1 MIKSCHGAFHQPRG
15 LLDSCGARNAIRI
28 PRNRQRQRTT
38 RHVHM
43 PVNANPNAHLHSKWS
58 APLLCFD
65 GYATVA
71 RASVQALVRSGV
83 QVEVEPF
90 NTDPNYMR
98 LLDAQSAGDWAQI
111 LKQRVGPG
119 VHVTYNLPVS
129 PTDQQNVFATQRL
142 QHPGHLAYV
151 GASMLETDRVPAS
164 WVRACQSMDE
174 IWVPTHFNRD
184 TFAACGIEAHK
195 LAVVPM
201 GLDMQQYNPLKVQP
215 LEINGRKG
223 FMFLSVFEWTL
234 RKGWDVLLAG
244 YIKAFSASDDVC
256 LVIKAHG
263 GRKKVSIRQQV
274 DEYLRTLGRS
284 PESAPSIIVISQKL
298 SPVEMQRLY
307 RAADAFVLPTRGE
320 GWGLPYMES
329 MALGVPAIATG
340 WSGHTE
346 FMTAEN
352 SYLLDYQLSP
362 VSEAAWRDNR
372 NSEIYK
378 GHYWAEPNL
387 DDLIATMRAVHA
399 NPAAAQARGQ
409 IARAHLEAHFNWD
422 APARAMLPR
431 LRALTEQQPA
441 HQQAV
446 RPQPMPGSDTRPASK
461 WAAPLFTYGDQGWL
475 ARSFVRSLDAAG
487 HDIGVRTLGK
497 DPEFLGKLSTPARMR
512 WDVMQTAPDQQAVY
526 VAQAQPTVGLSPQNV
541 YAELRR
547 NNPGHLAY
555 AAVAYA
561 ETEQAPAHWAQ
572 YCKSMDEIWTP
583 GEFSRAALIAGG
595 VEPQQVHAL
604 QPGID
609 CRLYDPARTA
619 PIQIDGQQGYTFLSV
634 CEWTLRQGWDVLLRA
649 YVQAFDR
656 SDNVCLLLRPPR
668 GDTLGT
674 AYIEEQLDA
683 FLATLGCPRSQAPR
697 IIVPSGFLG
706 EENFPALYASANAFV
721 LPTRGDAWS
730 VPLMEAMAMGLPTV
744 ATGWGGHTAFM
755 LPDNSHLLDYELLPV
770 SDAARSEGQGLAM
783 YQGLRWAEPD
793 AAQLARTMRTLFENP
808 EAGAQR
814 GALAR
819 QHMAAHFTPQATA
832 AQLGARI
839 AALHSRRPAA
849 AHPLAARSQHPAA
862 ASTAMRV
869 LLVGHPD
876 SPINPGPETSALLA
890 QRDSLRA
897 AGMQAD
903 VSVDWRP
910 DGRAYDVA
918 HVHGIQ
924 APDVTAQQIHALQA
938 DGVPVVLSPHHW
950 DQSESLWA
958 EMAIGKMLSESS
970 EDTDTRA
977 YLRRIGESSLLVEG
991 RTRYNLN
998 PASLVY
1004 LHDQRDVTN
1013 LARHLAPDS
1022 FAELALLNRQLA
1034 AAHVPA
1040 TVVRAGVPAQ
1050 AQPAAPD
1057 AFTERY
1063 GMRDFVIVLGSV
1075 EPRNN
1080 QLLLLYALRNTDL
1093 PVVIVGPV
1101 PYPEYLRKCE
1111 QAAAPTTLF
1120 LERLPAGML
1129 HSALA
1134 AARVFALPG
1143 WWQSAPSAAL
1153 LAALSGCSIVLGDR
1167 GGEKEYLGADAYYC
1181 DPASVQSIGAA
1192 VLRAYA
1198 GHGERTAQR
1207 AALAQRI
1214 AAQYS
1219 AALQAQQLAELYRG
1233 VQADSMQNPA
1243 ANAKLAIQS
1252 TAKIAE
1258 LDGYHVEA
1266 EAQLLALLQ
1275 ADPANTAA
1283 ARQLARLHLRHGR
1296 LTEGAAMLQQTLRGD
1311 PHDFDSVHRLGAAL
1325 RQLGRL
1331 DEAAA
1336 LLESALDF
1344 NTGRTE
1350 LVLVLAQVRVD
1361 QRKFL
1366 EAEKLLAQLV
1376 EDLPNDPHVLV
1387 AQGDC
1392 VLARGKA
1399 DDALFC
1405 YERALHNV
1413 PNYKPAAQR
1422 LLHLQTAAAARSDAV
1437 NLGGAVAAATA
1448 AAAAEALILRQLQD
1462 ADLTTVL
1469 HQHKPELDRNFVRL
1483 MRLVAETAQGDGRGA
1498 LAAQLFKLAD
1508 EMVHIHGPR
1517 VRELDDTS
1525 TSADALFG
1533 AVQQA
1538 EELLTARD
1546 IAGAH
1551 SALRSA
1557 LQLAPDDT
1565 WLSVAN
1571 GLAMI
1576 RQADFAGAQRA
1587 FAQAVLVNPRFAPA
1601 YARLA
1606 GSLLELGRT
1615 HEAGQAVQRA
1625 LALDRTHPQAL
1636 RMLATLNA
1644 TAQAAPRSAR
1654 SYADVLTKL
1663 PFDLDA
1669 LLQLG
1674 DFYAQA
1680 GDWSSARAV
1689 YTRAV
1694 DIDSSSAP
1702 AADRLR
1708 QAKAH
1713 TGPLPQPDFEPD
1725 NAQLMPTP
1733 PAAQVVMTAALPT
1746 HHSTLTAEL
1755 EAPALAPAAQPLGA
1769 NTTTLALRWGG
1780 SILDYSGYSWLSR
1793 QILRGLDQPQ
1803 LALSL
1808 EPYAVNAQ
1816 LLAELPLD
1824 LVRRWQS
1831 MLGWHAGNPVYVCFH
1846 PPVLW
1851 NGDDVYAHYRARNP
1865 HCSAAVGFTMFETDR
1880 LPQGWAAALNQM
1892 DEVWVP
1898 SQFNFETFAHAGVAA
1913 AKLHV
1918 VPCGIDAAAYAPGTV
1933 QPLPVSGRRGFNFLS
1948 VFQWHR
1954 RKGWDVLLRAY
1965 LSAFQPGDDVCLML
1979 RVHPDAGDAQPIR
1992 EQIDAHVRAIGYDP
2006 QHIPDIVL
2014 LTDFIPEGD
2023 MPRLY
2028 AAADAFVLPTRGEGW
2043 GIPFMEAMA
2052 SALPVIGTRWSSQLD
2067 FMNDAN
2073 SYLID
2078 VAQLVPVCSEQ
2089 TAVNPFYTA
2098 DQLWAEPCA
2107 AHTAQLM
2114 RMVFTE
2120 RAAARTTGARAR
2132 ASICR
2137 DWTLERTAAW
2147 INARV
2152 AILAGQRSTP
2162 VAAAPIAESLSHP
2175 LVTAQ
2180 AAAPSAAETAGG
2192 SPIPAEQST
2201 DEIALAAA
2209 PLAAVRWHAPVF
2221 EPSGY
2226 ADDARALTTQLAAQ
2240 GHCVL
2245 LEPVGNPVPA
2255 FVAQLGPDTQAALA
2269 ALTATHL
2276 PATFCSVMHVPAY
2289 AFVRDPQ
2296 ATFNIGRTMFET
2308 EGLPANWVAR
2318 CNQMDEIWVPG
2329 EFNRRTFMA
2338 AGVQVPVHIVPMGVD
2353 CARFHPAAEPHAV
2366 AQLPG
2371 LKFLSV
2377 FAWQQRKG
2385 WDLLLRAWARSFRRH
2400 ERVHLILQVMGAQ
2413 TAAADIRASIER
2425 FCATELGTSLSDLA
2439 PVHILTEPLYANL
2452 PGLYAAADAFVLPT
2466 RGEGWGR
2473 PYMEAMATGLPVVGT
2488 RWGGNLAF
2496 MTDFN
2501 SYLIDSS
2508 GLAEIGPDI
2517 DVPYFAGLHWASPS
2531 VEHLVHSMRH
2541 IFRNRGE
2548 ARQVGLL
2555 ARADMLDNWSWER
2568 AAAAASARLQALGAQ
2583 GSLLPARP
2591 LAAAGQQA
2599 AIPAAPTQA
2608 MRIHWEGSQL
2618 VHHSMALINREIC
2631 WRLAANESIELS
2643 IIPDEPHVFEAGADA
2658 RLQALVARIN
2668 QPLNG
2673 EAQVHVRHQYPP
2685 SFAAPP
2691 AGHWVMIQPWEFGS
2705 LPQKWIEEMRAAVDE
2720 VWVPS
2725 HYLRECYIA
2734 SGMPADRVAV
2744 VPNGVDVDCFQPD
2757 APPLNL
2763 NAWTNADTQLAAGTF
2778 KFLFVGGT
2786 IWRKGPDILLAAY
2799 KQAFTRADD
2808 VCLVIKDLPFY
2819 EGFQWTE
2826 RIRAMQADP
2835 LAARILYLNH
2845 NLQPSELPGLYT
2857 AADCLVYP
2865 TRGEGFGLPIAE
2877 AMACGLP
2884 VIVPAAGAPL
2894 DFCNAD
2900 TAYLIPAPR
2909 QDFPVERI
2917 EDLQTAGVPFLHE
2930 PDVQATAALMRAA
2943 YENRAAAQATGR
2955 KARAAIVAQFTWEH
2969 VAAQV
2974 QVRLQAVSARPVV
2987 RFQVAPPALPAIFVA
3002 QPHGAA
3008 LAAAAL
3014 SRHAAGSL
3022 QLYAVGARSASDLQ
3036 PAAVPPGAACSAAPV
3051 AQLLNQ
3057 LIRHTNAPAIV
3068 MLSSDAALEPQALQQ
3083 LCAALAA
3090 DANLALVAPAA
3101 HALPPEPAAGQ
3112 PAATL
3117 AVRSVASACVVF
3129 NTQVCRGLAPL
3140 REDIAFHVAF
3150 WEYLAHIQQSD
3161 KKVGL
3166 AMHINMEHDTL
3177 TTLEGAQYATLEAI
3191 DTRLGAVLGECQQWL
3206 DTGDYAT
3213 ALPGLREV
3221 TLAMPEFAAGH
3232 AALGAVLLKLQDP
3245 AASTAAL
3252 RTATQLDPD
3261 SAIYW
3266 NQLGVAQHAAG
3277 DLGGAAQAFEQAHS
3291 ADPADIQSLLNLIE
3305 LRRAQDDIAA
3315 ASTLV
3320 KQALQQDPT
3329 NAEVLAA
3336 FADLCLELDDLEGMR
3351 LGLQRLG
3358 TVAPGHP
3365 ALASLQAAAAARQA
3379 QTAAT
3384 PDLEAQ
3390 LLEMLALGKQCID
3403 RGDYTTAIEAFTGLT
3418 LTLPGLA
3425 AGHTALGTTLLAKGD
3440 AHAAIPALARAV
3452 QLAPDEPGLHN
3463 QLGVAMYQVGQAA
3476 EAAEQFQ
3483 AALQIAP
3490 QNLDAMLNMVELERA
3505 RANYDAAT
3513 HFAHAAL
3520 KTDPN
3525 HPDVLLVFG
3534 SLSLELGDA
3543 EGAGLALRRLEKTQP
3558 SHPAV
3563 GQLGAA
3569 LAAHQPAPATLE
3581 ELPYKNGTHASN
3593 GTHAIN
3599 GTAPYANGKHTGN
3612 GTAPYTNGK
3621 H

>member
-1 MIKSCHGAFHQPRG
+1 MIPE
-15 LLDSCGARNAIRI
+15 
-28 PRNRQRQRTT
+28 
-38 RHVHM
+38 
-43 PVNANPNAHLHSKWS
+43 ANSQLQTKWS

-71 RASVQALVRSGV
+71 RASVQSLVRSGV

-98 LLDAQSAGDWAQI
+98 LLDAQTAGDWAQI
-111 LKQRVGPG
+111 LKQRAGPG

-129 PTDQQNVFATQRL
+129 PADLQNVYATQRL

-174 IWVPTHFNRD
+174 IWVPTHFNRE
-184 TFAACGIEAHK
+184 TFAACGIEPHK

-201 GLDMQQYNPLKVQP
+201 GLDMLQYDPLKIQP
-215 LEINGRKG
+215 LEIAGRKG

-234 RKGWDVLLAG
+234 RKGWDVLLEG
-244 YIKAFSASDDVC
+244 YVKAFSARDDVC

-263 GRKKVSIRQQV
+263 GRKKVSVRQQV

-284 PESAPSIIVISQKL
+284 PESAPAIIVISQKL

-352 SYLLDYQLSP
+352 SYLLDYKLTT

-378 GHYWAEPNL
+378 GHNWAEPNL
-387 DDLIATMRAVHA
+387 DSLIATLRAVHA
-399 NPAAAQARGQ
+399 NPTAAQARGRS
-409 IARAHLEAHFNWD
+409 ARAHLIAHFNWD

-431 LRALTEQQPA
+431 LHALTQQQPA

-446 RPQPMPGSDTRPASK
+446 RPQPMPGNDTRPASK

-475 ARSFVRSLDAAG
+475 ARSFVRGLDAAG
-487 HDIGVRTLGK
+487 QDVSVRTLGK
-497 DPEFLGKLSTPARMR
+497 DPEFLNKLSKPARLR
-512 WDVMQTAPDQQAVY
+512 WDVLQTAPNQQAVY

-583 GEFSRAALIAGG
+583 GEFSRKALIAAG

-609 CRLYDPARTA
+609 CRLYDPARSA
-619 PIQIDGQQGYTFLSV
+619 PIQIAGQAGYTFLSV
-634 CEWTLRQGWDVLLRA
+634 CEWSLRQGWDVLLRA

-697 IIVPSGFLG
+697 IIVPTGFLG
-706 EENFPALYASANAFV
+706 EENFPALYAAADAFV

-770 SDAARSEGQGLAM
+770 SDAARSEGQGLAL
-783 YQGLRWAEPD
+783 YEGLRWAEPD
-793 AAQLARTMRTLFENP
+793 ATQLAATMRALFENP

-814 GALAR
+814 GARAR
-819 QHMAAHFTPQATA
+819 QHMVAHFTPQATA
-832 AQLGARI
+832 AQLGERI

-849 AHPLAARSQHPAA
+849 AHPLAARSQRQTATH
-862 ASTAMRV
+862 TAMRV

-876 SPINPGPETSALLA
+876 SPINPGPDTSALLA

-897 AGMQAD
+897 KGLQAD

-970 EDTDTRA
+970 EETDTRA

-1034 AAHVPA
+1034 AAQVPA
-1040 TVVRAGVPAQ
+1040 TVVRAGLAAHAQ
-1050 AQPAAPD
+1050 AAPPE
-1057 AFTERY
+1057 AFTQRY
-1063 GMRDFVIVLGSV
+1063 GMRDFVIVLGPV

-1120 LERLPAGML
+1120 LERLPAAML

-1143 WWQSAPSAAL
+1143 WWQSAPNAAL
-1153 LAALSGCSIVLGDR
+1153 LAALAGCSIVLGDR
-1167 GGEKEYLGADAYYC
+1167 GGEKEYLGADAHYC

-1198 GHGERTAQR
+1198 RHGERAPQR

-1219 AALQAQQLAELYRG
+1219 ATVQAQQLTELYDT
-1233 VQADSMQNPA
+1233 VLENSALDA
-1243 ANAKLAIQS
+1243 AATARLAIQS

-1266 EAQLLALLQ
+1266 EAQLLALLE

-1296 LTEGAAMLQQTLRGD
+1296 LAEGVAMLQQTLRGD
-1311 PHDFDSVHRLGAAL
+1311 PHDFDSVHRLGTAL

-1331 DEAAA
+1331 EEAAA

-1344 NTGRTE
+1344 NTGLTE
-1350 LVLVLAQVRVD
+1350 LVLVLAEVRVD
-1361 QRKFL
+1361 QREFL
-1366 EAEKLLAQLV
+1366 EAEKLLVQLV

-1422 LLHLQTAAAARSDAV
+1422 LLHLHTIAGSNSGAV

-1469 HQHKPELDRNFVRL
+1469 HQHKPDLDRNFVRL

-1517 VRELDDTS
+1517 VRELEDTS
-1525 TSADALFG
+1525 ASADALFG

-1546 IAGAH
+1546 VPGAH
-1551 SALRSA
+1551 AALRSA

-1571 GLAMI
+1571 GLALM

-1606 GSLLELGRT
+1606 GSLLALGRT

-1654 SYADVLTKL
+1654 SYSDVLTKL
-1663 PFDLDA
+1663 PFDLEA

-1674 DFYAQA
+1674 DFYAQG

-1689 YTRAV
+1689 YARAV

-1708 QAKAH
+1708 QAKHH
-1713 TGPLPQPDFEPD
+1713 TGPLPEPD
-1725 NAQLMPTP
+1725 SDPVASQPVPAQ
-1733 PAAQVVMTAALPT
+1733 PAAQADGTDDVPAPDPTSALAVNVPEQVVVAQSAVASTAA
-1746 HHSTLTAEL
+1746 
-1755 EAPALAPAAQPLGA
+1755 
-1769 NTTTLALRWGG
+1769 LALRWGG

-1808 EPYAVNAQ
+1808 EPYAVNEQ
-1816 LLAELPLD
+1816 LLGELPRD

-1865 HCSAAVGFTMFETDR
+1865 HCGAAVGFTMFETDR
-1880 LPQGWAAALNQM
+1880 LPQGWATALNRM

-1898 SQFNFETFAHAGVAA
+1898 SQFNLETFAQAGIAA
-1913 AKLHV
+1913 KKLHV
-1918 VPCGIDAAAYAPGTV
+1918 VPCGIDASAYEPEHV

-1965 LSAFQPGDDVCLML
+1965 LAAFKPQDDVCLLL
-1979 RVHPDAGDAQPIR
+1979 RVHPDAGDPQPIR
-1992 EQIDAHVRAIGYDP
+1992 EQIDAHVRALGYDP
-2006 QHIPDIVL
+2006 QRIPDIVL
-2014 LTDFIPEGD
+2014 LTDFIAEGD

-2043 GIPFMEAMA
+2043 GIPYMEAMA
-2052 SALPVIGTRWSSQLD
+2052 SALPVIGTRWSSHLD

-2078 VAQLVPVCSEQ
+2078 IEQLVPVCSEQ

-2098 DQLWAEPCA
+2098 DQLWAEPSA
-2107 AHTAQLM
+2107 AHTAKLM
-2114 RMVFTE
+2114 LTLFTQ
-2120 RAAARTTGARAR
+2120 RAAGRATGAQAR
-2132 ASICR
+2132 ADICR

-2147 INARV
+2147 IIDRI
-2152 AILAGQRSTP
+2152 AILSARPATEP
-2162 VAAAPIAESLSHP
+2162 EAEAAADLP
-2175 LVTAQ
+2175 TQ
-2180 AAAPSAAETAGG
+2180 AAYQSAAAAAVK
-2192 SPIPAEQST
+2192 SAPIDAALPAEQAAT
-2201 DEIALAAA
+2201 AA
-2209 PLAAVRWHAPVF
+2209 PQLAAVRWHAPIF

-2226 ADDARALTTQLAAQ
+2226 ADDARALTTHLAAS

-2245 LEPVGNPVPA
+2245 LEPVGKAVPA
-2255 FVAQLGPDTQAALA
+2255 FMAELGTQAQTTLA
-2269 ALTATHL
+2269 ELTRTQLHA
-2276 PATFCSVMHVPAY
+2276 PFCSVMHVPAY

-2296 ATFNIGRTMFET
+2296 ATANIGRTMFET

-2318 CNQMDEIWVPG
+2318 CNEMDEIWVPG
-2329 EFNRRTFMA
+2329 EFNQRTFVA
-2338 AGVQVPVHIVPMGVD
+2338 AGVTTPVHIVPMGVD
-2353 CARFHPAAEPHAV
+2353 CARFNPAAEPHAI

-2385 WDLLLRAWARSFRRH
+2385 WDVLLRAWARSFRRH
-2400 ERVHLILQVMGAQ
+2400 ERVHLILQVTGAQ
-2413 TAAADIRASIER
+2413 TAAADIRAIIER
-2425 FCATELGTSLSDLA
+2425 FCATELGTSLADLA
-2439 PVHILTEPLYANL
+2439 PVHILTDPLYANL

-2473 PYMEAMATGLPVVGT
+2473 PYMEAMATGLPVIGT

-2496 MTDFN
+2496 MNDFN

-2508 GLAEIGPDI
+2508 GLTEIGADI
-2517 DVPYFAGLHWASPS
+2517 DVPYFAGLRWATPS
-2531 VEHLVHSMRH
+2531 VEHLVHSLRH

-2555 ARADMLDNWSWER
+2555 AREDMLDHWSWER
-2568 AAAAASARLQALGAQ
+2568 AAAAASARLQALGAH
-2583 GSLLPARP
+2583 GSALPVP
-2591 LAAAGQQA
+2591 MLAVAGHGHQA
-2599 AIPAAPTQA
+2599 AIPAAPATPL
-2608 MRIHWEGSQL
+2608 RIRWEGSQL

-2631 WRLAANESIELS
+2631 ARLAADDTVELS
-2643 IIPDEPHVFEAGADA
+2643 IIPDEPHVFEAGTDA
-2658 RLQALVARIN
+2658 RMQALVARIN
-2668 QPLNG
+2668 QPLSG
-2673 EAQVHVRHQYPP
+2673 AAHVHVRHQYPP

-2725 HYLRECYIA
+2725 NYLRECYIA
-2734 SGMPADRVAV
+2734 SGMPAERVAV
-2744 VPNGVDVDCFQPD
+2744 VPNGVDVDCFHPD
-2757 APPLNL
+2757 AAPLDL
-2763 NAWTNADTQLAAGTF
+2763 NAWTTADTQLAPDTF
-2778 KFLFVGGT
+2778 KLLFVGGT

-2799 KQAFTRADD
+2799 QQAFTRADD

-2819 EGFQWTE
+2819 EGYQWTE
-2826 RIRAMQADP
+2826 RIRALQADP
-2835 LAARILYLNH
+2835 LAPRVLYVNH
-2845 NLQPSELPGLYT
+2845 NLQPAELPGLYT

-2900 TAYLIPAPR
+2900 TAYLIPATR
-2909 QDFPVERI
+2909 QDFPVQRI
-2917 EDLQTAGVPFLHE
+2917 EELQTAGVPFLHE
-2930 PDVQATAALMRAA
+2930 PDVPATAALMRAV
-2943 YENRAAAQATGR
+2943 YENRSAAQAKAAT
-2955 KARAAIVAQFTWEH
+2955 ARAAIVSQFTWGH
-2969 VAAQV
+2969 VVAQV
-2974 QVRLQAVSARPVV
+2974 QARLQSLSTRPVM
-2987 RFQVAPPALPAIFVA
+2987 RFQEAPGALPAIFVA
-3002 QPHGAA
+3002 QPAGAA
-3008 LAAAAL
+3008 LASAAL

-3022 QLYAVGARSASDLQ
+3022 QLYAVGARSALDLQ
-3036 PAAVPPGAACSAAPV
+3036 PAAAPPGAACSAAPL

-3068 MLSSDAALEPQALQQ
+3068 LLSSDAALEAQALQQ
-3083 LCAALAA
+3083 LCAELAS
-3090 DANLALVAPAA
+3090 DPELALVAPVA
-3101 HALPPEPAAGQ
+3101 HAVL

-3117 AVRSVASACVVF
+3117 AVRTVSSACVVF
-3129 NTQVCRGLAPL
+3129 NAEVCRGLAPL

-3150 WEYLAHIQQSD
+3150 WEYLAHIQQSG
-3161 KKVGL
+3161 KKVGQ
-3166 AMHINMEHDTL
+3166 AMHVNLEHDTL
-3177 TTLEGAQYATLEAI
+3177 TTLEGAQYATLETI
-3191 DTRLGAVLGECQQWL
+3191 DAELGAVLAECQQWL
-3206 DTGDYAT
+3206 AEGSYSA
-3213 ALPGLREV
+3213 ALPGLRAV

-3252 RTATQLDPD
+3252 LTATQLEPD

-3266 NQLGVAQHAAG
+3266 NQLGVAHHAAG
-3277 DLGGAAQAFEQAHS
+3277 NLDRAADAFAQAHN
-3291 ADPADIQSLLNLIE
+3291 ADPSDMQSLLNLID

-3315 ASTLV
+3315 ASGLV
-3320 KQALQQDPT
+3320 KQALQLDPT
-3329 NAEVLAA
+3329 NADVLAA
-3336 FADLCLELDDLEGMR
+3336 FSDLCLQLDDLEGMQ
-3351 LGLQRLG
+3351 LGLQRLA

-3365 ALASLQAAAAARQA
+3365 ALADLQAAAAAREP

-3384 PDLEAQ
+3384 RNLEAQ
-3390 LLEMLALGKQCID
+3390 LVEMLALGKQCID
-3403 RGDYTTAIEAFTGLT
+3403 RGDYATAIEAFTGLT
-3418 LTLPGLA
+3418 LALPDLA
-3425 AGHTALGTTLLAKGD
+3425 AGHTALGTTLLAQGN
-3440 AHAAIPALARAV
+3440 APAAISALARAV

-3463 QLGVAMYQVGQAA
+3463 QLGVAMYQAGNGAG
-3476 EAAEQFQ
+3476 AAEQFHT
-3483 AALQIAP
+3483 ALQIAP
-3490 QNLDAMLNMVELERA
+3490 QNLDAMLNLVELERA
-3505 RANYDAAT
+3505 RANYATAT

-3563 GQLGAA
+3563 GELNAA
-3569 LAAHQPAPATLE
+3569 LAAHKPAQATLDA
-3581 ELPYKNGTHASN
+3581 LPSQNDTLSAQNGHGAASN
-3593 GTHAIN
+3593 TS
-3599 GTAPYANGKHTGN
+3599 
-3612 GTAPYTNGK
+3612 PYTNGQHAANGTTPHTNGK

>member
-1 MIKSCHGAFHQPRG
+1 MSSNKNSQ
-15 LLDSCGARNAIRI
+15 LK
-28 PRNRQRQRTT
+28 T
-38 RHVHM
+38 
-43 PVNANPNAHLHSKWS
+43 KWS

-71 RASVQALVRSGV
+71 RASVHSLVRSGV

-98 LLDAQSAGDWAQI
+98 LLDAQAAGDWAHI
-111 LKQRVGPG
+111 LKQRAGPG

-129 PTDQQNVFATQRL
+129 PADLQNVFATQRL

-174 IWVPTHFNRD
+174 IWVPTHFNRE

-201 GLDMQQYNPLKVQP
+201 GLDMAQYDPHNIQP
-215 LEINGRKG
+215 LAIAGRKG

-234 RKGWDVLLAG
+234 RKGWDVLLEG
-244 YIKAFSASDDVC
+244 YVKAFSARDDVC

-263 GRKKVSIRQQV
+263 GRKQASIRQQV
-274 DEYLRTLGRS
+274 DDYLRTLGRS
-284 PESAPSIIVISQKL
+284 PESAPAIIVISQKL

-340 WSGHTE
+340 WSGHIE

-352 SYLLDYQLSP
+352 SYLLDYKLTT

-378 GHYWAEPNL
+378 GHNWAEPNL
-387 DDLIATMRAVHA
+387 DSLIATMRAVHA
-399 NPAAAQARGQ
+399 NPTAARARGQ
-409 IARAHLEAHFNWD
+409 IAREHLLAHFNWD

-431 LRALTEQQPA
+431 LHALTQQQPA

-446 RPQPMPGSDTRPASK
+446 RPQPMPGNDARPASK

-487 HDIGVRTLGK
+487 NDVSVRTLGK
-497 DPEFLGKLSTPARMR
+497 DPEFLNKLSKPTRLR
-512 WDVMQTAPDQQAVY
+512 WDVLQTAPNQQAVY

-583 GEFSRAALIAGG
+583 GEFSRKALIAAG

-619 PIQIDGQQGYTFLSV
+619 PIQIAGQQGYTFLSV
-634 CEWTLRQGWDVLLRA
+634 CEWSLRQGWDILLRA

-656 SDNVCLLLRPPR
+656 SDNVCLLLRTPR

-697 IIVPSGFLG
+697 IIAPTGFLG

-770 SDAARSEGQGLAM
+770 SDSARSEGQALAL
-783 YQGLRWAEPD
+783 YEGLRWAEAD
-793 AAQLARTMRTLFENP
+793 ATQLAATMRALFENP
-808 EAGAQR
+808 EAGAER
-814 GALAR
+814 GARAR

-832 AQLGARI
+832 AQLGERI

-849 AHPLAARSQHPAA
+849 AHPLAARTQRQAA
-862 ASTAMRV
+862 AHTAMRV

-876 SPINPGPETSALLA
+876 SPIHPGPDTSALLA

-897 AGMQAD
+897 TGLQAD

-918 HVHGIQ
+918 HVHGIH

-970 EDTDTRA
+970 EETDTRA

-1034 AAHVPA
+1034 AAQVPA
-1040 TVVRAGVPAQ
+1040 TVVRAGVTAPAE
-1050 AQPAAPD
+1050 AAAPET
-1057 AFTERY
+1057 FTQRY
-1063 GMRDFVIVLGSV
+1063 GMRDFVIVLGPV

-1120 LERLPAGML
+1120 LERLPAALL

-1134 AARVFALPG
+1134 AARVCALPG

-1153 LAALSGCSIVLGDR
+1153 LAALSGCSIVVGDR
-1167 GGEKEYLGADAYYC
+1167 GGEKEYLGADAHYC

-1198 GHGERTAQR
+1198 QHGERAPRR

-1214 AAQYS
+1214 AAQFS
-1219 AALQAQQLAELYRG
+1219 AGAQAQQLAELYSTVLDNSALETATTTR
-1233 VQADSMQNPA
+1233 
-1243 ANAKLAIQS
+1243 LAIQS

-1266 EAQLLALLQ
+1266 EAQLLALLE

-1296 LTEGAAMLQQTLRGD
+1296 LAAGVAMLQQVLRGD
-1311 PHDFDSVHRLGAAL
+1311 PHDWDSVHRLGTAL
-1325 RQLGRL
+1325 RELGRL

-1350 LVLVLAQVRVD
+1350 LVLVLAEVRVD
-1361 QRKFL
+1361 QGKFL
-1366 EAEKLLAQLV
+1366 EAEKLLVQLV

-1413 PNYKPAAQR
+1413 PNYNPAAQR
-1422 LLHLQTAAAARSDAV
+1422 LLHLHTLAGSNSGAV
-1437 NLGGAVAAATA
+1437 NLGGAVAATTA
-1448 AAAAEALILRQLQD
+1448 AAAAEALVLRQLQD

-1469 HQHKPELDRNFVRL
+1469 HQHKPDLDRNFVRL

-1525 TSADALFG
+1525 ASADALFG

-1546 IAGAH
+1546 VPGAH
-1551 SALRSA
+1551 AALRSA

-1571 GLAMI
+1571 GLALM

-1587 FAQAVLVNPRFAPA
+1587 FAQAVLVNPRLAPA

-1606 GSLLELGRT
+1606 SSLLALGRT

-1654 SYADVLTKL
+1654 SYSDVLTKL
-1663 PFDLDA
+1663 PFDLEA

-1674 DFYAQA
+1674 DFYAHG

-1689 YTRAV
+1689 YARAV
-1694 DIDSSSAP
+1694 EIDSSSAP

-1708 QAKAH
+1708 QAKHH
-1713 TGPLPQPDFEPD
+1713 TGPLPEPD
-1725 NAQLMPTP
+1725 SD
-1733 PAAQVVMTAALPT
+1733 PAPILLVPALPT
-1746 HHSTLTAEL
+1746 AQADSTSDSAAADPTSALAL
-1755 EAPALAPAAQPLGA
+1755 NAPERMAPAAQAPVA
-1769 NTTTLALRWGG
+1769 DPAALALRWGG

-1808 EPYAVNAQ
+1808 EPYAVNEQ
-1816 LLAELPLD
+1816 LLGELPKS
-1824 LVRRWQS
+1824 LVQRWHS
-1831 MLGWHAGNPVYVCFH
+1831 MLGWHAGQPVYVCFH

-1880 LPQGWAAALNQM
+1880 LPQGWATALNRM

-1898 SQFNFETFAHAGVAA
+1898 SQFNLETFARAGVAA
-1913 AKLHV
+1913 EKLHV
-1918 VPCGIDAAAYAPGTV
+1918 VPCGIDASAYEPGHV
-1933 QPLPVSGRRGFNFLS
+1933 QALPVSGRRGFNFLS

-1965 LSAFQPGDDVCLML
+1965 LSAFQPEDDVCLLL
-1979 RVHPDAGDAQPIR
+1979 RVHPDAGDPQPIR
-1992 EQIDAHVRAIGYDP
+1992 EQIDTHVRALGYDP

-2014 LTDFIPEGD
+2014 LTDFIAEGD

-2043 GIPFMEAMA
+2043 GIPYMEAMA
-2052 SALPVIGTRWSSQLD
+2052 SALPVIGTRWSSHLD
-2067 FMNDAN
+2067 FMDDNN
-2073 SYLID
+2073 TYLID
-2078 VAQLVPVCSEQ
+2078 VEQLVPVCSEQ
-2089 TAVNPFYTA
+2089 TAINPFYTA
-2098 DQLWAEPCA
+2098 DQLWAEPSA
-2107 AHTAQLM
+2107 AHTAELM
-2114 RMVFTE
+2114 RVVFTQ

-2132 ASICR
+2132 ADICR
-2137 DWTLERTAAW
+2137 NWTLERSAAW
-2147 INARV
+2147 IIERI
-2152 AILAGQRSTP
+2152 AILSAHPSIAP
-2162 VAAAPIAESLSHP
+2162 EAEAAAHLPTRPAYQPAAAAAVEAIASH
-2175 LVTAQ
+2175 TAPAEPQ
-2180 AAAPSAAETAGG
+2180 AAGANP
-2192 SPIPAEQST
+2192 Q
-2201 DEIALAAA
+2201 
-2209 PLAAVRWHAPVF
+2209 LAAVRWHAPVF

-2226 ADDARALTTQLAAQ
+2226 ADDARALTTHLAAS

-2245 LEPVGNPVPA
+2245 LEPVGKA
-2255 FVAQLGPDTQAALA
+2255 VASFEAELGAQTRTTLAELTRTQLQA
-2269 ALTATHL
+2269 
-2276 PATFCSVMHVPAY
+2276 PFCSVMHVPAY

-2296 ATFNIGRTMFET
+2296 ATANIGRTMFET

-2318 CNQMDEIWVPG
+2318 CNEMDEIWVPG
-2329 EFNRRTFMA
+2329 EFNQRTFLG
-2338 AGVQVPVHIVPMGVD
+2338 AGVRTPVHIVPMGVD
-2353 CARFHPAAEPHAV
+2353 CARFHPAAAPHAI

-2385 WDLLLRAWARSFRRH
+2385 WDILLRAWARSFRRH
-2400 ERVHLILQVMGAQ
+2400 ERVHLILQVACSNA
-2413 TAAADIRASIER
+2413 AAADIRASIER
-2425 FCATELGTSLSDLA
+2425 FCATELGTSLADLA

-2452 PGLYAAADAFVLPT
+2452 PGLYSAADAFVLPS

-2473 PYMEAMATGLPVVGT
+2473 PYMEAMAAGLPVIGT

-2496 MTDFN
+2496 MNDFN
-2501 SYLIDSS
+2501 SYLINSG
-2508 GLAEIGPDI
+2508 GLAEIDTNI
-2517 DVPYFAGLHWASPS
+2517 DVAYFAGLRWATPS
-2531 VEHLVHSMRH
+2531 VEHLVHTLRH

-2548 ARQVGLL
+2548 AQQVGLL
-2555 ARADMLDNWSWER
+2555 ARQDMLDHWGWER
-2568 AAAAASARLQALGAQ
+2568 AAAAASARLQALGARGSALPVPMLAVTRHQ
-2583 GSLLPARP
+2583 GAM
-2591 LAAAGQQA
+2591 
-2599 AIPAAPTQA
+2599 PAAPATPL
-2608 MRIHWEGSQL
+2608 RIRWEGSQL

-2631 WRLAANESIELS
+2631 AQLAADDSVELS
-2643 IIPDEPHVFEAGADA
+2643 IIPDEPHVFAAGTDA
-2658 RLQALVARIN
+2658 RMQALVARIN
-2668 QPLNG
+2668 QPLSG
-2673 EAQVHVRHQYPP
+2673 AAHVHVRHQYPP

-2705 LPQKWIEEMRAAVDE
+2705 LPQKWIEEMRAGVDE

-2734 SGMPADRVAV
+2734 SGMPAERVAV
-2744 VPNGVDVDCFQPD
+2744 VPNGVDVDCFHPD
-2757 APPLNL
+2757 AAPLDL
-2763 NAWTNADTQLAAGTF
+2763 NTWATADTKLSPDTF

-2799 KQAFTRADD
+2799 QQAFTHADD

-2826 RIRAMQADP
+2826 RIRALQADP
-2835 LAARILYLNH
+2835 LAPRILYLNH
-2845 NLQPSELPGLYT
+2845 NLQPAELPGLYT
-2857 AADCLVYP
+2857 AAHCLVYP

-2884 VIVPAAGAPL
+2884 VIVPAAGAQL

-2900 TAYLIPAPR
+2900 TAHLIPATR
-2909 QDFPVERI
+2909 QDFPVQRI

-2930 PDVQATAALMRAA
+2930 PDMQATAALMRAVFEDRSA
-2943 YENRAAAQATGR
+2943 ARAKAA
-2955 KARAAIVAQFTWEH
+2955 KARAAIVAQFTWGH
-2969 VAAQV
+2969 VVAQV
-2974 QVRLQAVSARPVV
+2974 QARLQSLSTRPVV
-2987 RFQVAPPALPAIFVA
+2987 RFQAASGTLPAIFVA
-3002 QPHGAA
+3002 QPAGAA
-3008 LAAAAL
+3008 LASAAL
-3014 SRHAAGSL
+3014 SRHTAGSL
-3022 QLYAVGARSASDLQ
+3022 QLYAVGARSALDLQ
-3036 PAAVPPGAACSAAPV
+3036 PAAAPPGAARSTAPV

-3057 LIRHTNAPAIV
+3057 LICHTNAPAIV
-3068 MLSSDAALEPQALQQ
+3068 LLSSDAALEPQALQQ
-3083 LCAALAA
+3083 LCAALAS
-3090 DANLALVAPAA
+3090 DPELALVAPAA
-3101 HALPPEPAAGQ
+3101 HAVL

-3117 AVRSVASACVVF
+3117 AVRTVTSACVVF
-3129 NTQVCRGLAPL
+3129 NAEVCRGLAPL

-3150 WEYLAHIQQSD
+3150 WEYLAHIQQSG

-3166 AMHINMEHDTL
+3166 AMHVNLEHDTL
-3177 TTLEGAQYATLEAI
+3177 TTAEGAQYATLETI
-3191 DTRLGAVLGECQQWL
+3191 DAELGAVLAECQQWL
-3206 DTGDYAT
+3206 AEGSYGA
-3213 ALPGLREV
+3213 ALPGLRAV

-3252 RTATQLDPD
+3252 LTATQLEPD

-3277 DLGGAAQAFEQAHS
+3277 KLDRAADAFAQAHN
-3291 ADPADIQSLLNLIE
+3291 ADPSDMQSLLNLID
-3305 LRRAQDDIAA
+3305 LRRAQDDLAA
-3315 ASTLV
+3315 ASGLV
-3320 KQALQQDPT
+3320 KQALQLDPT

-3336 FADLCLELDDLEGMR
+3336 FSDLCLQLDDLEGMQ
-3351 LGLQRLG
+3351 LGLQRLA

-3365 ALASLQAAAAARQA
+3365 ALAHLQAAAEARGP

-3384 PDLEAQ
+3384 RNLEA
-3390 LLEMLALGKQCID
+3390 LLEEMLALGKQCID
-3403 RGDYTTAIEAFTGLT
+3403 RGDYATAIEAFTGLT
-3418 LTLPGLA
+3418 LALPDLA
-3425 AGHTALGTTLLAKGD
+3425 AGHTALGTTLLAHGN

-3452 QLAPDEPGLHN
+3452 ELAPDDPGLHN
-3463 QLGVAMYQVGQAA
+3463 QLGVAMYQAGNGAGAA
-3476 EAAEQFQ
+3476 QQFHSV
-3483 AALQIAP
+3483 LQIAP
-3490 QNLDAMLNMVELERA
+3490 QNLDAMLNLVELERA
-3505 RANYDAAT
+3505 RANYAAAT
-3513 HFAHAAL
+3513 HFAHLAL

-3543 EGAGLALRRLEKTQP
+3543 EGAGLALRRLEKSQP

-3563 GQLGAA
+3563 SELNAA
-3569 LAAHQPAPATLE
+3569 LAAHKPAQATLDT
-3581 ELPYKNGTHASN
+3581 LPGQNGNAAASTTSPYTNGMHANNGT
-3593 GTHAIN
+3593 T
-3599 GTAPYANGKHTGN
+3599 
-3612 GTAPYTNGK
+3612 PYTNGK